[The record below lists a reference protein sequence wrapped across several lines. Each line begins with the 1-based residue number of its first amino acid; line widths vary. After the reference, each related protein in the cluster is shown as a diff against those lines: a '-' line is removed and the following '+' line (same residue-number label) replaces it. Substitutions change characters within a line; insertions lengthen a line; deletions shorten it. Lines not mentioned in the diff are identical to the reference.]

1 MKDIVV
7 KPGKTMKRHIDGI
20 REAIRT
26 GINSAVVEGLN
37 NRSKLHSS
45 VPMASELM
53 NTGIRSDIL

>member
-20 REAIRT
+20 MEAIRT

-37 NRSKLHSS
+37 NRSKLF
-45 VPMASELM
+45 L
-53 NTGIRSDIL
+53 